1 LLLSNGQA
9 ANNNTAIGVG
19 TLTHLPVQIMQLYIM
34 RVLLLLQELKILF
47 LGSTSAAQNGSESI
61 NNATA
66 IGYAASVNS
75 SNTVQLGN
83 TSVTLVNTSGAIK
96 AGAITY
102 PNTDGAA
109 NQVLTTNGSG

>member
-1 LLLSNGQA
+1 
-9 ANNNTAIGVG
+9 
-19 TLTHLPVQIMQLYIM
+19 
-34 RVLLLLQELKILF
+34 LLLLQELKIL
-47 LGSTSAAQNGSESI
+47 LGSTSAAQNGNESI

-102 PNTDGAA
+102 QIQMVPP
-109 NQVLTTNGSG
+109 NQVLTTNGSGLVSWTTPSTASTVLLLI